1 MRTIMEIT
9 DFNIPNCM
17 QHYKKKIKTKNYI
30 KHTYILQDIGSSSII
45 VSEWKTGI
53 KQERDSKEQ
62 LLWVIPKDSS
72 IT

>member
-1 MRTIMEIT
+1 
-9 DFNIPNCM
+9 M
-17 QHYKKKIKTKNYI
+17 QHYKKKIKIKNYI
-30 KHTYILQDIGSSSII
+30 KHTYILQDIGSSIII
-45 VSEWKTGI
+45 VSEWKTGT